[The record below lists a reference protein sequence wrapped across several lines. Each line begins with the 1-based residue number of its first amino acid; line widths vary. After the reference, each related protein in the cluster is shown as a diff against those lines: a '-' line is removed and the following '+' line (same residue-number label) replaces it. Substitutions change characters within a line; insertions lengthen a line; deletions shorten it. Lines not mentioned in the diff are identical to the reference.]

1 MPRMPVL
8 IIHQL
13 SMRNVPIKV
22 MLSMDISLSVIYT
35 KAKFACKQKN
45 LYWSKVDSDFDI
57 KMIENKSMVLHFQ
70 TQFILDFSLLCLCC
84 YRTTFVHCAVHLIY
98 IFLQTYLC
106 HGQLICQVNKQLSL
120 NSHFPEINY

>member
-70 TQFILDFSLLCLCC
+70 PNLFWILVFYVYVVIGQPLCTVQ
-84 YRTTFVHCAVHLIY
+84 YT
-98 IFLQTYLC
+98 
-106 HGQLICQVNKQLSL
+106 
-120 NSHFPEINY
+120 